1 MALIFSC
8 THCGRDVRTEAESGS
23 QIECPHCRAPLN
35 VPSAPLPAGM
45 VIGGFRLE
53 ELIDQGGMGD
63 VYLATQISM
72 DRKVAIKVLQAPMT
86 QDSESIRQ
94 FLQEVRMLARL
105 EHPNIVTAFEAGEDG
120 GVYFLAMQYV
130 EGSNLARRLRE
141 KGPLSEAEAMRI
153 AGKVAKALQYAWEQ
167 HHVLHEDIKPGN
179 VMIDRNGEPRILD
192 LGIAR
197 HIHDRSRSTDEIT
210 GTPEYMSPEKAAGL
224 AYDQRSDMYSLG
236 CMLYELLLGQP
247 PFQGTPEEVLASQ
260 ISATPVPPRMLKPKI
275 SIEAEQVILALLA
288 KKPEQRFADWS
299 RVTRV
304 LHRWERPDVA
314 RALAAEAS
322 DAPSLMVPQPD
333 AAEPESVLTG
343 TVERRRHAVLFF
355 NLVVTAIIIT
365 TVAIWFHMD
374 RQRKQAAIAEQK
386 RKEEAARVEQQRK
399 ELSKVL
405 EQRFAAATTYAE
417 RNITNYVEAIRR
429 FQEIETTATE
439 GGVAEWR
446 DKSRSE
452 IQRLRT
458 RQEIA
463 ERAMA
468 EVHQPLPEG
477 SKLDQVRTRLERA
490 IQAIN
495 AMNPHAFVS
504 HNVSEEGVSVDLS
517 NNPDLS
523 DLSPLQGL
531 PIHEL
536 KLDNTSVVDIS
547 PLRGMP
553 LRRLSLAG
561 CEVVDLEP
569 LRGAPMADLNLMGN
583 PVESLWPLEGMPLL
597 RLNLSKCDTVTDIHP
612 LENMPLQELWL
623 DQCKRL
629 IQLAPLKTLTRLEQL
644 TLPPESKDIGFLRE
658 LISLKRMGFSRAN
671 LQTREE
677 FWQAYDARP
686 RSFP

>member
-1 MALIFSC
+1 MAMIFTC
-8 THCGRDVRTEAESGS
+8 THCGRDIRTTAESGS
-23 QIECPHCRAPLN
+23 QIECLYCHAPLN
-35 VPSAPLPAGM
+35 VPSAPLPSGM
-45 VIGGFRLE
+45 MIGSFRLE
-53 ELIDQGGMGD
+53 QLIDQGGMGD

-72 DRKVAIKVLQAPMT
+72 DRRVAVKILQAPMT
-86 QDSESIRQ
+86 QDSDSIRQ
-94 FLQEVRMLARL
+94 FLQEVRLLARL
-105 EHPNIVTAFEAGEDG
+105 EHPNIVTAFEAGEDQ

-130 EGSNLARRLRE
+130 EGSNLARRLHA

-153 AGKVAKALQYAWEQ
+153 AAKVAKALQYAWEQ

-179 VMIDRNGEPRILD
+179 IMIDRNGEPRILD

-197 HIHDRSRSTDEIT
+197 HIHDRTRSTDEIT

-260 ISATPVPPRMLKPKI
+260 KSAAPVPPRMRKPKI

-288 KKPEQRFADWS
+288 KAPEQRFADWS

-304 LHRWERPDVA
+304 LQRWERQDVEPKLSPDSPTA
-314 RALAAEAS
+314 PAAT
-322 DAPSLMVPQPD
+322 VPQLE
-333 AAEPESVLTG
+333 AEEPKSVLAG
-343 TVERRRHAVLFF
+343 TLERRRHAVLFF
-355 NLVVTAIIIT
+355 NLVVTAIIVT
-365 TVAIWFHMD
+365 AVAIWFRLDH
-374 RQRKQAAIAEQK
+374 QRKQAAMAEQK
-386 RKEEAARVEQQRK
+386 RKEEAVKVEQQRK

-405 EQRFAAATTYAE
+405 EQRFAAATTFSE
-417 RNITNYVEAIRR
+417 RNITNYVEAIHR
-429 FQEIETTATE
+429 FREIETTATE

-446 DKSRSE
+446 DKARGE

-458 RQEIA
+458 RQTTA

-477 SKLDQVRTRLERA
+477 PRLDQVRTRLERA
-490 IQAIN
+490 LQAIN

-504 HNVSEEGVSVDLS
+504 HDVSQDGVSVDLS
-517 NNPDLS
+517 NNPDLA

-531 PIHEL
+531 PIHQL

-569 LRGAPMADLNLMGN
+569 LRGAPLVELNLMGN
-583 PVESLWPLEGMPLL
+583 PIQSLWPLEGMPLL
-597 RLNLSKCDTVTDIHP
+597 HLNLSKCHTVIDLHP

-629 IQLAPLKTLTRLEQL
+629 IQLAPLKTLSRLEQL

-658 LISLKRMGFSRAN
+658 LTSLKRMGYSRAN

-677 FWQAYDARP
+677 FWEAYDARP
-686 RSFP
+686 RSLP